1 MKKKYIILLVI
12 IVFLV
17 LVSSGIV
24 RLITDWFWF
33 QEIGFENIFTTILGT
48 KIILGLIAGLTTLCL
63 IYLNS
68 RIASYF
74 TKGRPISIQVD
85 GKGTDLDIGKYLGKF
100 ILCLSLLFGLF
111 TGLIMANY
119 WEVLLKYL
127 NAAPFNIADPIF
139 SRDISFY
146 FFALPFLKVLVGFL
160 LWIIVIS
167 LICSALVYFS
177 RGAFSLFSKKTSM
190 LQYSSKGKP
199 VRYKIEEKPRI
210 HFLII
215 LSPLFL
221 LLAIQTYFI
230 KIPNLV
236 YSHTGPFMG
245 ASYTDIYATLPML
258 KMLAFILLLAA
269 IVSVI
274 SIFRKS
280 NHLLFGVVGLYL
292 VVSILGTWLYPAA
305 IQKFVVDPNE
315 LNKESPYISH
325 NIIATQRAF
334 KLDQIEKH
342 ELSGETGLTLE
353 DIQNNETTIKNIR
366 LWDREPLLDTFGQ
379 IQEIRTYY
387 DFVSVDNDRYQLDE
401 EYRQVLLSP
410 RELNSESL
418 PHRTFINEHLTFTH
432 GFGLTLGPVN
442 EVTKEGLPV
451 LLIKDLPPISAKE
464 SLKIDRPEIYY
475 GELAENK
482 SYVFV
487 NTKANEF
494 DYPSGEE
501 NVFTNYQGE
510 GGVPVKSLLRK
521 LLFAVR
527 FGELKVLLSDD
538 INSQS
543 RAMYYRNI
551 KQRVERVL
559 PFLKLDVDPYMVITK
574 QGRLKWIYDTYTFSN
589 LYPYAQI
596 VGSSTGV
603 GGINYIRNSVKVV
616 IDAYDGGM
624 QFYIANP
631 QDPLIQTYAKIFK
644 HTFLPI
650 EEMPEDLK
658 AHLRYPE
665 DIFIYQTALYSIYH
679 MEKPQIF
686 YNKEDQWQIPII
698 SEGSGDPM
706 MRHIIMKLPGETKEE
721 YILMIPF
728 TPQKKDNLAAWMVAR
743 ADGENYGK
751 LAVYRF
757 PKQRLVFGPKQ
768 IINRINQDPEI
779 SRQISLWD
787 QRGSQVNL
795 GSLLVI
801 PIEESLLYIRPLYIR
816 AEGGK
821 IPELKRVIV
830 AYEKR
835 IAMEETLDAALYRVF
850 GGTTGE
856 AAESEAGEEEPL
868 KEVTEKDLFE
878 EAKKHFDRAM
888 EAQRSGNWSLY
899 GEEIEKLREIL
910 EL

>member
-1 MKKKYIILLVI
+1 MKKKYIILLII
-12 IVFLV
+12 IVFLI
-17 LVSSGIV
+17 LISSGTV
-24 RLITDWFWF
+24 RLITDWLWF
-33 QEIGFENIFTTILGT
+33 EGIGFENIFTTILGT
-48 KIILGLIAGLTTLCL
+48 KIILGLIAGLITFGL
-63 IYLNS
+63 IYLNL
-68 RIASYF
+68 RIASCF
-74 TKGRPISIQVD
+74 TRGRSISIQVD
-85 GKGTDLDIGKYLGKF
+85 AKGTSLDVGKYLDK
-100 ILCLSLLFGLF
+100 LTLYLSLFFGLF
-111 TGLIMANY
+111 TGLAIASY
-119 WEVLLKYL
+119 WEIILKYL
-127 NAAPFNIADPIF
+127 NATPFNIADPIF

-146 FFALPFLKVLVGFL
+146 FFTLPFLKALVGFFL
-160 LWIIVIS
+160 CIIAIS
-167 LICSALVYFS
+167 LMGSALIYFS

-190 LQYSSKGKP
+190 LQYSSEGKP
-199 VRYKIEEKPRI
+199 IRYKIEEKPRI
-210 HFLII
+210 HLLVMLF
-215 LSPLFL
+215 PLFL
-221 LLAIQTYFI
+221 ILAAQTYFI
-230 KIPNLV
+230 KIPSLV

-245 ASYTDIYATLPML
+245 ASYADIHAVLPML
-258 KMLAFILLLAA
+258 KILAFILLVGA
-269 IVSVI
+269 IVSIV

-280 NHLLFGVVGLYL
+280 NRLLFGVIGLYL
-292 VVSILGTWLYPAA
+292 VVSILGVWLYPAA
-305 IQKFVVDPNE
+305 IQKFVVVPNE
-315 LNKESPYISH
+315 LNKESLYISH
-325 NIIATQRAF
+325 NIAATQRAF

-353 DIQNNETTIKNIR
+353 DIQNNEATIKNIR

-387 DFVSVDNDRYQLDE
+387 DFISLDNDRYQLDE

-451 LLIKDLPPISAKE
+451 LFIKDLPPVSTKE
-464 SLKIDRPEIYY
+464 SLKVIRPEIYY
-475 GELAENK
+475 GELAKDK

-487 NTKANEF
+487 NTKAKEF

-501 NVFTNYQGE
+501 NVFTNYQGK
-510 GGVPVKSLLRK
+510 GGVLVKSFWRK
-521 LLFAVR
+521 VLFAAR
-527 FGELKVLLSDD
+527 FGELKVLLSSD
-538 INSQS
+538 ITSQS

-559 PFLKLDVDPYMVITK
+559 PFLRLDSDPYLVITK
-574 QGRLKWIYDTYTFSN
+574 QGRLKWIYDTYTTSN
-589 LYPYAQI
+589 FYPYSQTI
-596 VGSSTGV
+596 GGSIEV
-603 GGINYIRNSVKVV
+603 KGINYIRNSVKVI
-616 IDAYDGGM
+616 IDAYDGEM
-624 QFYIANP
+624 QFYVADP

-644 HTFLPI
+644 HTFLSL
-650 EEMPEDLK
+650 EDMPEDLR

-665 DIFIYQTALYSIYH
+665 DIFIYQTALYSVYH

-706 MRHIIMKLPGETKEE
+706 MRHIIMKLSGETKEE

-743 ADGENYGK
+743 SDGENYGK

-787 QRGSQVNL
+787 QRGSRVNL

-835 IAMEETLDAALYRVF
+835 IAMEETLDEALYQVF
-850 GGTTGE
+850 GATAGKATEPE
-856 AAESEAGEEEPL
+856 AEREEPL
-868 KEVTEKDLFE
+868 REVPKKDLLE
-878 EAKKHFDRAM
+878 EAKKYFDRAM
-888 EAQRSGNWSLY
+888 EAQRRGDWSLY
-899 GEEIEKLREIL
+899 GEEIEKLRKIL
-910 EL
+910 EQ